1 MFSSPKIARP
11 EAPPPSPILAEEAQ
25 RKRMAEAAAAAGD
38 MAAGGRRSTEFA
50 GRTQAL
56 TAQIAKAQKRKS
68 LAGEELLA

>member
-1 MFSSPKIARP
+1 MFSSPKMPASQ
-11 EAPPPSPILAEEAQ
+11 PPPVSPVFEQAAQ
-25 RKRMAEAAAAAGD
+25 RQRAAEAAAAAGD